1 MLAKSVRRRRGKILE
16 GKDVVRIDGWRLRSI
31 LSVWVRNLHI
41 GGRHLRSCFFPNE
54 RAKRILFHGIEI
66 GPIRI
71 PGLHL
76 ILSPT
81 LRQ

>member
-1 MLAKSVRRRRGKILE
+1 MLAKSFRRRRGKVLE

-41 GGRHLRSCFFPNE
+41 GGRHLRGCLLSNE
-54 RAKRILFHGIEI
+54 GAKRILFHGIEI

-81 LRQ
+81 LRR